1 MSSNLLLNALKK
13 ANNELSTNSIKT
25 YASVL
30 NSLIKKNDLKV
41 LNLDT
46 LGSKKVFEY
55 INKLPL
61 KARKVLLSALLL
73 FFKNDDSKAIAK
85 QKELWKSMI
94 KKDMEQDNE
103 NEEKQELTATQ
114 KENWMDWSA
123 ILKRRDELE
132 YIPSGNKWSRKEINK
147 FQDYLIS
154 ALYTFNAPRRAQD
167 YASML
172 MTKGTPKD
180 NFIDWKAQEFIF
192 NDYKTKKV
200 YNTQKIKID
209 DQLFSLLKLWKKH
222 NHTGVL
228 LEDTHGHP
236 MTPSKL
242 SSRLGSIFGKTG
254 FGVNILR
261 HAYVSDNLKGMP
273 FLDKIK
279 DIASDLGHSPSET
292 VLYKKKV

>member
-13 ANNELSTNSIKT
+13 ANNELSINSIKT

-172 MTKGTPKD
+172 MIKGTPKD
-180 NFIDWKAQEFIF
+180 NFIDWKAREFIF

-228 LEDTHGHP
+228 LEDTHGQP

-261 HAYVSDNLKGMP
+261 HAYVSDNLKDMP

-279 DIASDLGHSPSET
+279 DIATDLGHSPSET